1 MAMRKSPQA
10 AKAVTKEAVGARLQ
24 ALRKR
29 EGFTLKQLSQVSGV
43 PLSTLS
49 KMELGQASL
58 NYDKLLAIAV
68 ALGIDMSLLMQAP
81 DQYHPMDTLSG
92 RAVKV
97 SSVDHQEYASEN
109 YRHKFLSNEVGG
121 KVMFADLPGYGFAK
135 VPDHVQE
142 RWKDVI
148 EGYLADRD
156 ALRMV
161 VMLVDA
167 RREPQPMDGQ
177 LLYAL
182 TEAQV
187 PALVVATKVDKLSR
201 NERQKSLSAL
211 LREFLLAP
219 EQLVAFSSVTREGRD
234 VVWDRIEAACRPGA
248 R

>member
-10 AKAVTKEAVGARLQ
+10 AKAVTKEAVGARLR

-109 YRHKFLSNEVGG
+109 YRHKFLFNEVGG
-121 KVMFADLPGYGFAK
+121 KVMTP
-135 VPDHVQE
+135 
-142 RWKDVI
+142 I
-148 EGYLADRD
+148 LAT
-156 ALRMV
+156 V
-161 VMLVDA
+161 
-167 RREPQPMDGQ
+167 
-177 LLYAL
+177 
-182 TEAQV
+182 
-187 PALVVATKVDKLSR
+187 LSR
-201 NERQKSLSAL
+201 TSAEFSEFIKHPGQEFVFVLAGSVSIVFESGDTISLKK
-211 LREFLLAP
+211 
-219 EQLVAFSSVTREGRD
+219 D
-234 VVWDRIEAACRPGA
+234 EAAYFDSSIGHVYLSSSNAPA
-248 R
+248 RVLAVCSGPSPQGSDE